1 MLKNLNYLK
10 RDIIDIRF
18 SRAAFGYKASEVDSF
33 IDDLQQRISSAL
45 KECNDLILE
54 NEKLK
59 SEVKELK
66 RTQDSITRAIAN
78 SEKIAQASVMDA
90 SVKSKYILTDASK
103 KASAI
108 VDAANSEYE
117 RKIREA
123 QKINDN
129 IMTFSKNCIQQFE
142 DQIAQ
147 MKKYSE
153 VKVSLLDLKNF
164 QLDDIARQFIS
175 DDNASSEIFSDNSNS
190 EVKDEK
196 NNKYNNLQ
204 FGSQFATFQ

>member
-33 IDDLQQRISSAL
+33 IDDLQQRVSSAL
-45 KECNDLILE
+45 KECNDIILE

-59 SEVKELK
+59 SEVKEMK

-78 SEKIAQASVMDA
+78 SEKIAQASVIDA

-108 VDAANSEYE
+108 VDAANFEYE
-117 RKIREA
+117 RKISEA
-123 QKINDN
+123 KQINEN
-129 IMTFSKNCIQQFE
+129 IVEFSKNCIQQFE
-142 DQIAQ
+142 DQIER
-147 MKKYSE
+147 MKKYSDA
-153 VKVSLLDLKNF
+153 KVSLLDLKKF
-164 QLDDIARQFIS
+164 QLDDIAKQFVSDENIS
-175 DDNASSEIFSDNSNS
+175 NEIFSDNSNS

-196 NNKYNNLQ
+196 NDKYTNLQ

>member
-1 MLKNLNYLK
+1 VLKNLNYLK

-33 IDDLQQRISSAL
+33 IDDLQQRVSSAL
-45 KECNDLILE
+45 KECNDIILE

-59 SEVKELK
+59 SEVKEMK

-78 SEKIAQASVMDA
+78 SEKIAQASVIDA

-108 VDAANSEYE
+108 VDAANFEYE
-117 RKIREA
+117 RKISEA
-123 QKINDN
+123 KQINEN
-129 IMTFSKNCIQQFE
+129 IVEFSKNCIQQFE
-142 DQIAQ
+142 DQIER
-147 MKKYSE
+147 MKKYSDA
-153 VKVSLLDLKNF
+153 KVSLLDLKKF
-164 QLDDIARQFIS
+164 QLDDIAKQFVSDENIS
-175 DDNASSEIFSDNSNS
+175 NEIFSDNSDS

-196 NNKYNNLQ
+196 NDKYTNLQ